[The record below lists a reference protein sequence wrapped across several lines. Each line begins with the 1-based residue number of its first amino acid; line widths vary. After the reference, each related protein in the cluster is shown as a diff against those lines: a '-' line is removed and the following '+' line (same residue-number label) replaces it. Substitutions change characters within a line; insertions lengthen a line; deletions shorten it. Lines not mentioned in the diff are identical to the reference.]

1 MEGFG
6 VYQVP
11 DQAECEQAVLD
22 AIESGYRLIDTAAAY
37 MNEEA
42 VGKAIAKCGVPREE
56 LFITTK
62 LWVQDAGYEAAKR
75 AIQRSLD
82 KLGLEYLEKIS
93 DACYLLREAIEK
105 SGEEVPQ
112 MVLGYEVYYFKGISQ
127 ANFINLFTIGNS
139 SYILLELPTRPLTN
153 ADVEDI
159 YRIRANQGLTP
170 ILAHV
175 ERYLAFEHFDFLQD
189 MIRQGELL
197 AQVNADSLLR
207 WSTRKKALEFLKSG
221 SAQFVGS
228 DAHNI
233 EQRAPHLGEAIA
245 MIEKKAGKELVQR
258 IDRDSEK
265 LIQECLK

>member
-1 MEGFG
+1 MRVDFHSHVVPG
-6 VYQVP
+6 VDDGSKNTDMSLQMLRSMRQQGTDLVVATPHFYM
-11 DQAECEQAVLD
+11 
-22 AIESGYRLIDTAAAY
+22 GRTAP
-37 MNEEA
+37 E
-42 VGKAIAKCGVPREE
+42 
-56 LFITTK
+56 
-62 LWVQDAGYEAAKR
+62 
-75 AIQRSLD
+75 
-82 KLGLEYLEKIS
+82 EYLEKIS

-233 EQRAPHLGEAIA
+233 EQRAPHLGEAMA

-265 LIQECLK
+265 FIQECLK

>member
-1 MEGFG
+1 MIKKSKEDITMRVDFHSHVVPG
-6 VYQVP
+6 VDDGSKNTEMSVEMLHRMRQQGTDLVVATPHFYM
-11 DQAECEQAVLD
+11 
-22 AIESGYRLIDTAAAY
+22 GRTAP
-37 MNEEA
+37 E
-42 VGKAIAKCGVPREE
+42 
-56 LFITTK
+56 
-62 LWVQDAGYEAAKR
+62 
-75 AIQRSLD
+75 
-82 KLGLEYLEKIS
+82 EYLEKIS
-93 DACYLLREAIEK
+93 DACYLLREAIQQ

-139 SYILLELPTRPLTN
+139 PYLLLELPTRPLSN

-159 YRIRANQGLTP
+159 YRIRANQGLIP

-175 ERYLAFEHFDFLQD
+175 ERYLAFESFDFLQD

-197 AQVNADSLLR
+197 AQINADSLLR

-228 DAHNI
+228 DAHNLD
-233 EQRAPHLGEAIA
+233 QRAPHLGEAMA
-245 MIEKKAGKELVQR
+245 MIEKKAGIDLVRR

>member
-1 MEGFG
+1 MRVDFHSHVVPG
-6 VYQVP
+6 VDDGSKNTDMSLQMLRSMRQQGTDLVVATPHFYM
-11 DQAECEQAVLD
+11 
-22 AIESGYRLIDTAAAY
+22 GRTAP
-37 MNEEA
+37 E
-42 VGKAIAKCGVPREE
+42 
-56 LFITTK
+56 
-62 LWVQDAGYEAAKR
+62 
-75 AIQRSLD
+75 
-82 KLGLEYLEKIS
+82 EYLEKIS

-189 MIRQGELL
+189 MIRQGVLL

-233 EQRAPHLGEAIA
+233 EQRAPHLGEAMA

>member
-1 MEGFG
+1 MRVDFHSH
-6 VYQVP
+6 VVP
-11 DQAECEQAVLD
+11 AVDDGSKNTDMSLQMLRSMRQQGTD
-22 AIESGYRLIDTAAAY
+22 LVVATPHFYMGRTAP
-37 MNEEA
+37 E
-42 VGKAIAKCGVPREE
+42 
-56 LFITTK
+56 
-62 LWVQDAGYEAAKR
+62 
-75 AIQRSLD
+75 
-82 KLGLEYLEKIS
+82 EYLEKIS

-233 EQRAPHLGEAIA
+233 EQRAPHLGEAMA

>member
-1 MEGFG
+1 MRVDFHSHVVPG
-6 VYQVP
+6 VDDGSKNTDMSLQMLRSMRQQGTDLVVATPHFYM
-11 DQAECEQAVLD
+11 
-22 AIESGYRLIDTAAAY
+22 GRTAP
-37 MNEEA
+37 E
-42 VGKAIAKCGVPREE
+42 
-56 LFITTK
+56 
-62 LWVQDAGYEAAKR
+62 
-75 AIQRSLD
+75 
-82 KLGLEYLEKIS
+82 EYLEKIS

-233 EQRAPHLGEAIA
+233 EQRAPHLGEAMA

>member
-1 MEGFG
+1 MRVDFHSHVVPG
-6 VYQVP
+6 VDDGSKNTDMSLQMLRSMRQQGTDLVVATPHFYM
-11 DQAECEQAVLD
+11 
-22 AIESGYRLIDTAAAY
+22 GRTAP
-37 MNEEA
+37 E
-42 VGKAIAKCGVPREE
+42 
-56 LFITTK
+56 
-62 LWVQDAGYEAAKR
+62 
-75 AIQRSLD
+75 
-82 KLGLEYLEKIS
+82 EYLEKIS

-159 YRIRANQGLTP
+159 YRIRANLGLTP
-170 ILAHV
+170 FLAHV

-233 EQRAPHLGEAIA
+233 EQRAPHLGEAMA

>member
-1 MEGFG
+1 MRVDFHSHVVPG
-6 VYQVP
+6 VDDGSKNTDMSLQMLRSMRQQGTDLVVATPHFYM
-11 DQAECEQAVLD
+11 
-22 AIESGYRLIDTAAAY
+22 GRTAP
-37 MNEEA
+37 E
-42 VGKAIAKCGVPREE
+42 
-56 LFITTK
+56 
-62 LWVQDAGYEAAKR
+62 
-75 AIQRSLD
+75 
-82 KLGLEYLEKIS
+82 EYLEKIS

-139 SYILLELPTRPLTN
+139 SYILLELPTRPLIN

-233 EQRAPHLGEAIA
+233 EQRAPHLGEAMA

-258 IDRDSEK
+258 IDRDSVK

>member
-1 MEGFG
+1 MRVDFHSHVVPG
-6 VYQVP
+6 VDDGSKNTDMSLQMLRSMRQQGTDLVVATPHFYM
-11 DQAECEQAVLD
+11 
-22 AIESGYRLIDTAAAY
+22 GRTAP
-37 MNEEA
+37 E
-42 VGKAIAKCGVPREE
+42 
-56 LFITTK
+56 
-62 LWVQDAGYEAAKR
+62 
-75 AIQRSLD
+75 
-82 KLGLEYLEKIS
+82 EYLEKIS

>member
-1 MEGFG
+1 MRVDFHSHVVPG
-6 VYQVP
+6 VDDGSKNTDMSLQMLRSMRQQGTDLVVATPHFYM
-11 DQAECEQAVLD
+11 
-22 AIESGYRLIDTAAAY
+22 GRTAP
-37 MNEEA
+37 E
-42 VGKAIAKCGVPREE
+42 
-56 LFITTK
+56 
-62 LWVQDAGYEAAKR
+62 
-75 AIQRSLD
+75 
-82 KLGLEYLEKIS
+82 EYLEKIS

-197 AQVNADSLLR
+197 APGQCR
-207 WSTRKKALEFLKSG
+207 F
-221 SAQFVGS
+221 F
-228 DAHNI
+228 
-233 EQRAPHLGEAIA
+233 IA
-245 MIEKKAGKELVQR
+245 MEHPEKSVGIFKERQRSICGKRCSQYR
-258 IDRDSEK
+258 TARSPSGGSNGHD
-265 LIQECLK
+265 

>member
-1 MEGFG
+1 MRVDFHSHVVPG
-6 VYQVP
+6 VDDGSKNTDMSLQMLRSMRQQGTDLVVATPHFYM
-11 DQAECEQAVLD
+11 
-22 AIESGYRLIDTAAAY
+22 GRTAP
-37 MNEEA
+37 E
-42 VGKAIAKCGVPREE
+42 
-56 LFITTK
+56 
-62 LWVQDAGYEAAKR
+62 
-75 AIQRSLD
+75 
-82 KLGLEYLEKIS
+82 EYLEKIS

-233 EQRAPHLGEAIA
+233 EQRAPHLGEAMA

-265 LIQECLK
+265 LIRECLK

>member
-1 MEGFG
+1 MRVDFHSHVVPG
-6 VYQVP
+6 VDDGSKNTDMSLQMLRSMRQQGTDLVVATPHFYM
-11 DQAECEQAVLD
+11 
-22 AIESGYRLIDTAAAY
+22 GRTAP
-37 MNEEA
+37 E
-42 VGKAIAKCGVPREE
+42 
-56 LFITTK
+56 
-62 LWVQDAGYEAAKR
+62 
-75 AIQRSLD
+75 
-82 KLGLEYLEKIS
+82 EYLEKIS

-175 ERYLAFEHFDFLQD
+175 ERYLAFEHYDFLQD

-197 AQVNADSLLR
+197 TQVNADSLLR

-233 EQRAPHLGEAIA
+233 EQRAPHLGEAMA

>member
-1 MEGFG
+1 MRVDFHSHVVPG
-6 VYQVP
+6 VDDGSKNTDMSLQMLRSMRQQGTNLVVATPHFYM
-11 DQAECEQAVLD
+11 
-22 AIESGYRLIDTAAAY
+22 GRTAP
-37 MNEEA
+37 E
-42 VGKAIAKCGVPREE
+42 
-56 LFITTK
+56 
-62 LWVQDAGYEAAKR
+62 
-75 AIQRSLD
+75 
-82 KLGLEYLEKIS
+82 EYLEKIS

-233 EQRAPHLGEAIA
+233 EQRAPHLGEAMA

>member
-1 MEGFG
+1 MRVDFHSHVVPG
-6 VYQVP
+6 VDDGSKNTDMSLQMLRSMRQQGTDLVVATPHFYM
-11 DQAECEQAVLD
+11 
-22 AIESGYRLIDTAAAY
+22 GRTAP
-37 MNEEA
+37 E
-42 VGKAIAKCGVPREE
+42 
-56 LFITTK
+56 
-62 LWVQDAGYEAAKR
+62 
-75 AIQRSLD
+75 
-82 KLGLEYLEKIS
+82 EYLEKIS

-139 SYILLELPTRPLTN
+139 SCILLELPTRPLTN

-233 EQRAPHLGEAIA
+233 EQRAPHLGEAMA